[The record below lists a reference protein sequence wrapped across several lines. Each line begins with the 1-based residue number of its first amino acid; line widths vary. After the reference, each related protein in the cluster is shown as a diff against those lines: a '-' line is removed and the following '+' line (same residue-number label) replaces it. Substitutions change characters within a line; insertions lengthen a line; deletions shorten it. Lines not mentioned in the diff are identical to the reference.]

1 MNTVENA
8 LLQQMQ
14 KMAAN
19 LAAIQS
25 AAGKDKNNQAA
36 VSFQEMMQQQSGGKV
51 STETGTRDAAPEK
64 QVKDPEEAL
73 QEDKAP
79 TQEQDQE
86 VEELKPE
93 NLAANPNAISLMD
106 LFRPEIVENISEQPV
121 VETVLDPIPQEAVEE
136 ADMDLGG
143 QGADLE
149 TAVDSD
155 VGAEVSME
163 QQPRDFRETMEEAP
177 RHQEARTAETETVET
192 RQAAPEQKTAET
204 RQAAPEQETAETRQ
218 AAPEQTVE
226 REDKPDSE
234 LEVRVEVR
242 QKNEEAPSGETAAPE
257 QPVFHETQAVP
268 VKVGERYET
277 VDTQKPD
284 MDDHLADNIHTAVQA
299 GQDRVEIRLMPQNLG
314 SLVIEMTKDT
324 NGVLQVVLHAS
335 TPKAEGLLN
344 QHLNH
349 LQTALQGYGHE
360 EVRLEVQ
367 RNQESQQH
375 FRQADPDGRGQQQ
388 HHRHQERQEEQTGGE
403 EFLQKLRLG
412 LFGVEE

>member
-1 MNTVENA
+1 MSKVENA

-14 KMAAN
+14 KIAAN

-25 AAGKDKNNQAA
+25 VAGKDKGNQAA
-36 VSFQEMMQQQSGGKV
+36 VSFQEMMQQSGGKV
-51 STETGTRDAAPEK
+51 SAEAGDKDAAPEK
-64 QVKDPEEAL
+64 PVKAPEEAL

-79 TQEQDQE
+79 VLDKKA
-86 VEELKPE
+86 EELKPE
-93 NLAANPNAISLMD
+93 NLAANPNAVSLMD
-106 LFRPEIVENISEQPV
+106 LFRPEIVENVSEPV
-121 VETVLDPIPQEAVEE
+121 VEAALDPIPQEAVEG
-136 ADMDLGG
+136 ADLDLNG
-143 QGADLE
+143 QSADLE
-149 TAVDSD
+149 TTVDSG

-163 QQPRDFRETMEEAP
+163 QQPHDFQQTMEEAP
-177 RHQEARTAETETVET
+177 GQRETQSVET
-192 RQAAPEQKTAET
+192 RQT
-204 RQAAPEQETAETRQ
+204 
-218 AAPEQTVE
+218 APEQTVE
-226 REDKPDSE
+226 REDKPDGAFE
-234 LEVRVEVR
+234 AQVEVR
-242 QKNEEAPSGETAAPE
+242 QKSEEEPSGEMAAPE

-268 VKVGERYET
+268 VKVGERYEI
-277 VDTQKPD
+277 VDTQKAD
-284 MDDHLADNIHTAVQA
+284 MDDHLADSIHTAAQT
-299 GQDRVEIRLMPQNLG
+299 GQDRVEIRLTPQNLG

-367 RNQESQQH
+367 RNQESQQQH

-388 HHRHQERQEEQTGGE
+388 RRQHQERQEEQTGGE

>member
-25 AAGKDKNNQAA
+25 VAGKDKGNQAA

-51 STETGTRDAAPEK
+51 SAETGNKDAAPEK
-64 QVKDPEEAL
+64 QVKDPEEAP

-79 TQEQDQE
+79 IQNQDKKT
-86 VEELKPE
+86 EELKPE
-93 NLAANPNAISLMD
+93 NLAANPNAVILMD
-106 LFRPEIVENISEQPV
+106 LFRPEIVENISEPA

-136 ADMDLGG
+136 ADMDLSG
-143 QGADLE
+143 QSTDLE
-149 TAVDSD
+149 TTVDSG
-155 VGAEVSME
+155 VGTEVSME

-177 RHQEARTAETETVET
+177 RQQEARTVETGTVET
-192 RQAAPEQKTAET
+192 RQAAPEQTVET
-204 RQAAPEQETAETRQ
+204 RQTAPEQTVETRQ

-226 REDKPDSE
+226 REDKPDGAAFE
-234 LEVRVEVR
+234 AHVEVR
-242 QKNEEAPSGETAAPE
+242 QKSEEEPSGEAAAPE
-257 QPVFHETQAVP
+257 QPVFHETKAVP

-277 VDTQKPD
+277 VDTRKPD
-284 MDDHLADNIHTAVQA
+284 MDDHLADKIHTAVQA
-299 GQDRVEIRLMPQNLG
+299 GQDRVEIRLTPQNLG

-335 TPKAEGLLN
+335 TPKAEGMLN

-367 RNQESQQH
+367 RNQEGQQQH

-388 HHRHQERQEEQTGGE
+388 RRQHQERQEEQTGGE

-412 LFGVEE
+412 LFGAEE

>member
-1 MNTVENA
+1 MNTIENA

-25 AAGKDKNNQAA
+25 VAGKDKGNQAA

-51 STETGTRDAAPEK
+51 STEKSDKDAAPEK
-64 QVKDPEEAL
+64 QVKAPEEAV
-73 QEDKAP
+73 EEGKTP
-79 TQEQDQE
+79 IQDQDKKT
-86 VEELKPE
+86 EELKPE
-93 NLAANPNAISLMD
+93 NLAANPNAVSLMD
-106 LFRPEIVENISEQPV
+106 LFRPEIVENISEPV
-121 VETVLDPIPQEAVEE
+121 VETALDPIPQEAVEE
-136 ADMDLGG
+136 ADMDLNG
-143 QGADLE
+143 QTADLE
-149 TAVDSD
+149 TAVDSGA
-155 VGAEVSME
+155 GAEVSME
-163 QQPRDFRETMEEAP
+163 QQPHDFRETMKEAP
-177 RHQEARTAETETVET
+177 RQQEARTAEPETVKTETAEKETVKTEVVET
-192 RQAAPEQKTAET
+192 RQTAPEQ
-204 RQAAPEQETAETRQ
+204 P
-218 AAPEQTVE
+218 VE
-226 REDKPDSE
+226 REDKPNGAFE
-234 LEVRVEVR
+234 AHAEGR
-242 QKNEEAPSGETAAPE
+242 QKTEETPSGETSAPE
-257 QPVFHETQAVP
+257 QPVFHETRAVP

-284 MDDHLADNIHTAVQA
+284 MDAHLADSIHTAAQA
-299 GQDRVEIRLMPQNLG
+299 GQDRVEIRLTPQNLG

-360 EVRLEVQ
+360 DVRLEVQ
-367 RNQESQQH
+367 RNQEGQQQH

-388 HHRHQERQEEQTGGE
+388 HRQHQERREEQTGGE

-412 LFGVEE
+412 LFGAEE